1 MLEIR
6 NEIERW
12 RADGVETVVAA
23 LLVDMQGSGVRLPGA
38 LFAVAADGR
47 IAGSVSGGCIEP
59 GLIEEA
65 SALLDGQDHAEQSTT
80 ARIKLVRYDQSGGRL
95 LSRLAP
101 CSESVDLALFYL
113 DLEQYRQLGV
123 LIDSGQEALFTLVL
137 DGEAAGRQRV
147 TALESLA
154 GATAAA
160 PSSEAART
168 TIVETSAG
176 REFRYRLSPPLQLV
190 IVGGSHIA
198 QHLARL
204 AGELGMAVSVVDP
217 RPRFLTA
224 ALFADPVRRFQ
235 SHAPRAF
242 EQLALDDR
250 CAVCALSH
258 DDKID
263 DAGLIAALQRDA
275 WYIGALGSRA
285 THAERCTRLAD
296 AGIEDRALRRIH
308 APVGLSMA
316 AVTPAEIA
324 LSILSQVV
332 AEYRQHQP
340 KR

>member
-6 NEIERW
+6 KEIERW

-65 SALLDGQDHAEQSTT
+65 SALLEEQGHAERPTA
-80 ARIKLVRYDQSGGRL
+80 ARIRLVRWDQSGGRL

-101 CSESVDLALFYL
+101 CSESVDLALFCL
-113 DLEQYRQLGV
+113 DLEQYTRLGELV
-123 LIDSGQEALFTLVL
+123 DSGHEALFTLAL
-137 DGEAAGRQRV
+137 DGEAAGRQSV
-147 TALESLA
+147 TAVDSLSQA
-154 GATAAA
+154 SAEA
-160 PSSEAART
+160 PPSEAARSA
-168 TIVETSAG
+168 IVETGAG
-176 REFRYRLSPPLQLV
+176 REFRYRLRPPLQLV

-224 ALFADPVRRFQ
+224 ARFADPVRRFQ

-242 EQLALDDR
+242 EQLALDSR

-285 THAERCTRLAD
+285 THAERCARLAE
-296 AGIEDRALRRIH
+296 AGVEDRALRRIL
-308 APVGLSMA
+308 APIGLSMA

-324 LSILSQVV
+324 LSILSQVI
-332 AEYRQHQP
+332 AEYRQRQP